1 MYDHFYNASVSQ
13 QVVYPKGDENILEK
27 DFAMMQAA
35 DYSSVIMLRSSQSMS
50 LS

>member
-1 MYDHFYNASVSQ
+1 MPESKRHIINAGRGT
-13 QVVYPKGDENILEK
+13 YYDENILEK